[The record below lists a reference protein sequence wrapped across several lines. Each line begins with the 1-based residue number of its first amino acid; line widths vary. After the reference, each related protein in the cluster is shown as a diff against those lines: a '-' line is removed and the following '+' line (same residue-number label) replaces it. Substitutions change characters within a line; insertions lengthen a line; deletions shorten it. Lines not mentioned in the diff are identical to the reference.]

1 MTVIE
6 PGAARSG
13 GLGSVLKRGAAMSAI
28 GLVVCEIITVVQT
41 VVLGRL
47 LGPEEVGVF
56 AAGTVTMGVV
66 LVAHSALAQAL
77 IQREHDMEHAAN
89 TALVATFASG
99 LLLGIGVL
107 VAAPLIGELFHS
119 SRVGLIAAASSGLVL
134 LHSCSSVPDAL
145 MQRAF
150 QFKRRLI
157 IAPAMSLV
165 FATVA
170 IIFAVLGYGAWSMV
184 IGTYASL
191 LTAVVMSW
199 WMAKWRPFN
208 GRFSYRIWREMAGF
222 SFPLLLDGLGE
233 RAREMVEQ
241 VLVGRMLGTA
251 DLGQFRYA
259 YRIASMPSVAVAQ
272 ICGYVLFPAFSRISG
287 DASRFREA
295 FLRALGWVWFAAAP
309 LGALM
314 IILGEPVVVV
324 VLGTEWRTAGTATA
338 AMAGLG
344 MGAALM
350 SVGWEAIKG
359 AGRSAL
365 LNWMTGIL
373 LGLGLVLIVLLIP
386 FGLTGVGIAISVT
399 YMVVGVLNV
408 HLARRMVGA
417 SVRETFACLA
427 PPSLCALIAFASVFP
442 IERFAVRSDQFS
454 APLGLAAIV
463 GETLLFTLVYLGLL
477 RVAAPSRYRS
487 VRGVVERALATVRGL
502 RRQQVE
508 EK

>member
-1 MTVIE
+1 
-6 PGAARSG
+6 
-13 GLGSVLKRGAAMSAI
+13 MSAI
-28 GLVVCEIITVVQT
+28 GLVVCEIIAVVQT

-47 LGPEEVGVF
+47 LGPQEVGVF

-77 IQREHDMEHAAN
+77 IQREHELEHAAN
-89 TALVATFASG
+89 TVLVATFASG
-99 LLLGIGVL
+99 LLLGLGVL

-134 LHSCSSVPDAL
+134 LHSFSSVPDAL

-150 QFKRRLI
+150 QFKRRVI

-165 FATVA
+165 FASVA
-170 IIFAVLGYGAWSMV
+170 IVFAVLGYGAWSMV

-191 LTAVVMSW
+191 ITAVVMSW
-199 WMAKWRPFN
+199 WMARWRPFN
-208 GRFSYRIWREMAGF
+208 GRFSFRLWREMAGF

-272 ICGYVLFPAFSRISG
+272 ICGYVLFPAFSRIAG
-287 DASRFREA
+287 DSVRFREA
-295 FLRALGWVWFAAAP
+295 FLRALGWIWFAAAP

-314 IILGEPVVVV
+314 IVFGEPIVVV
-324 VLGTEWRTAGTATA
+324 VLGSEWRTAGAATA

-344 MGAALM
+344 KGAALI

-373 LGLGLVLIVLLIP
+373 LGLGLGLIVLLIP
-386 FGLTGVGIAISVT
+386 FGLVGVGVAISVT
-399 YMVVGVLNV
+399 YTVVGLLNV
-408 HLARRMVGA
+408 FLARRMVGA
-417 SVRETFACLA
+417 TARETFACLV
-427 PPSLCALIAFASVFP
+427 PPALCALIAFAVVFP
-442 IERFAVRSDQFS
+442 LERFVVRSDEYS
-454 APLGLAAIV
+454 VPLGLAAIV
-463 GETLLFTLVYLGLL
+463 AEGLLFALIYLVVL
-477 RVAAPSRYRS
+477 RVISPTRYQS
-487 VRGVVERALATVRGL
+487 VRGVVERAVARARGL
-502 RRQQVE
+502 VRQQVE

>member
-1 MTVIE
+1 VIVTE
-6 PGAARSG
+6 SGSAHSG
-13 GLGSVLKRGAAMSAI
+13 GLGSVLKRGAAMSAV
-28 GLVVCEIITVVQT
+28 GLVICEIIAVVQT

-77 IQREHDMEHAAN
+77 IQREHELEHAAN
-89 TALVATFASG
+89 TVLLATLLSG
-99 LLLGIGVL
+99 LLLGLAVL
-107 VAAPLIGELFHS
+107 VASPLIGDLFHS

-165 FATVA
+165 FATVS
-170 IIFAVLGYGAWSMV
+170 IIFAILGYGAWAMV

-191 LTAVVMSW
+191 FCAMVMSW

-208 GRFSYRIWREMAGF
+208 GRFSFRLWREMAGF
-222 SFPLLLDGLGE
+222 SFALLLDGVGE

-241 VLVGRMLGTA
+241 VLVGRILGTA

-259 YRIASMPSVAVAQ
+259 YRIASMPSAAVAQ

-287 DASRFREA
+287 DSERFREA
-295 FLRALGWVWFAAAP
+295 FLRALGWIWFAAAP

-314 IILGEPVVVV
+314 IVLGEPVVVL
-324 VLGTEWRTAGTATA
+324 VLGEQWRAAGAATA

-344 MGAALM
+344 LGSALI

-365 LNWMTGIL
+365 LNWMTAIL
-373 LGLGLVLIVLLIP
+373 LGLGLGLIMLLLP
-386 FGLTGVGIAISVT
+386 FGLVGVGIAISIT
-399 YMVVGVLNV
+399 YLVVGCLNV
-408 HLARRMVGA
+408 QLARSMVGA
-417 SVRETFACLA
+417 TLRETIACLA
-427 PPSLCALIAFASVFP
+427 PTTLAASIAFALVLPLERVF
-442 IERFAVRSDQFS
+442 VRSDHYT
-454 APLGLAAIV
+454 APLALAAIV
-463 GETLLFTLVYLGLL
+463 AECLLYTLIYLGVL
-477 RVAAPSRYRS
+477 RVVSPTRSRS
-487 VRGVVERALATVRGL
+487 VCAVVERAAARLHGLA
-502 RRQQVE
+502 RRQG
-508 EK
+508 